1 MIDGLFP
8 TTIVEAI
15 LFVFVTISFEPDEE
29 EPDEEEA
36 VADEDVAAMDE
47 LFNLFGEIWDALIVA
62 VIDIVLVEDAAESNR
77 SCCSVLIEIDLLGD
91 MFGSV
96 FILDSCFIS
105 N

>member
-1 MIDGLFP
+1 LIDGLFP

-47 LFNLFGEIWDALIVA
+47 LFNLFGEI
-62 VIDIVLVEDAAESNR
+62 
-77 SCCSVLIEIDLLGD
+77 
-91 MFGSV
+91 
-96 FILDSCFIS
+96 
-105 N
+105 